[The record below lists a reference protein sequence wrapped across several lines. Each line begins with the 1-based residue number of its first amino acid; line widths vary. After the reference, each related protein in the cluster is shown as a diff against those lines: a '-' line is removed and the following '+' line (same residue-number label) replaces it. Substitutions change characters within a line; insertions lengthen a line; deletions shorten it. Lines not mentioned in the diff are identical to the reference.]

1 MTLVIASSPATAV
14 QATGAQ
20 SSTSPAVTS
29 KANPFAEALAGM
41 DPQAQTGSPS
51 RHADTRPAHGTRS
64 DDAHPHRDTVTSADD
79 DASGQPAQTTGT
91 TLALQP
97 PATLPSLPDPSQ
109 PRHAG
114 GGSAAGETGP
124 VAPGRDVSQRGPQVT
139 PPLPGDSPL
148 QTGPATNDD
157 TPASQP
163 PPAASGPSGQ
173 DEPSATTNDQTLL
186 SHPADTG
193 GALDL
198 IVAQTVPVETR
209 ASEPAA
215 THETAATG
223 HASTATPLTSQ
234 VAPAIMTLVGGS
246 GQPGQIVLH
255 LSPDTLG
262 TVRVTLSRDAAG
274 HTTLTFEAGRP
285 ETLHALAGEVGQL
298 RHAVNEAGLGEHSPV
313 EVTFR
318 QESIAPVRP
327 VDTDNT
333 LSMSF
338 DDRQQHHAQA
348 TEHSAGLNDAF
359 TSSGN
364 NSGGSEHGSFGR
376 PDRTQRDRSRM
387 PGMGEG
393 MSVTWPDRATALAAG
408 SRPVNITV

>member
-1 MTLVIASSPATAV
+1 
-14 QATGAQ
+14 
-20 SSTSPAVTS
+20 
-29 KANPFAEALAGM
+29 
-41 DPQAQTGSPS
+41 
-51 RHADTRPAHGTRS
+51 
-64 DDAHPHRDTVTSADD
+64 
-79 DASGQPAQTTGT
+79 
-91 TLALQP
+91 
-97 PATLPSLPDPSQ
+97 
-109 PRHAG
+109 
-114 GGSAAGETGP
+114 
-124 VAPGRDVSQRGPQVT
+124 
-139 PPLPGDSPL
+139 
-148 QTGPATNDD
+148 
-157 TPASQP
+157 
-163 PPAASGPSGQ
+163 
-173 DEPSATTNDQTLL
+173 
-186 SHPADTG
+186 
-193 GALDL
+193 
-198 IVAQTVPVETR
+198 
-209 ASEPAA
+209 
-215 THETAATG
+215 
-223 HASTATPLTSQ
+223 
-234 VAPAIMTLVGGS
+234 MTLVGGS